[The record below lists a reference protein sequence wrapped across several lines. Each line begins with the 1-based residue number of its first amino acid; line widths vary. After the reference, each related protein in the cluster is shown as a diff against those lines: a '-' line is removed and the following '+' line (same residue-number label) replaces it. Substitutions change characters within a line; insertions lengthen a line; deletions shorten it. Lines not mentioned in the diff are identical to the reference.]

1 MQSLQVTAAGHSQ
14 TGKRPQNEDAFLLD
28 LAHGVFV
35 VADSMGGLNAG
46 EEASRLATAE
56 IPRVIQ
62 QRILGKDLPE
72 EAVAIALE
80 YANQK
85 IIQQAKTDPA
95 MQGMGTTA
103 VVAFVLPDR
112 VYVAN
117 LGDSPAFL
125 VRDGNCTRLTHDHT
139 VTDELVRKGL
149 LTPEQAK
156 THPWRNRL
164 FKYLG
169 CEEMNE
175 LAEIH
180 EFPPKKGDR
189 LVLVSD
195 GVANFIPNA
204 DFVATLAAHPLPQA
218 AAEAFTN
225 LALSRGSQD
234 NVTCLVVALD

>member
-1 MQSLQVTAAGHSQ
+1 MHLLQVTAAGHSQ
-14 TGKRPQNEDAFLLD
+14 TGKRPQNEDAFHID
-28 LAHGVFV
+28 LPHGVFV
-35 VADSMGGLNAG
+35 VADGMGGLLAG
-46 EEASRLATAE
+46 EEASRLATLE
-56 IPRVIQ
+56 IPKIIQ
-62 QRILGKDLPE
+62 QRVLEKDPPQ

-80 YANQK
+80 VANQK
-85 IIQQAKTDPA
+85 IIQQAHSDPA

-103 VVAFVLPDR
+103 VVAFVVPNR
-112 VYVAN
+112 VYVGN

-125 VRDGNCTRLTHDHT
+125 IRDGACTRLTHDHT

-169 CEEMNE
+169 CVEMQE

-189 LVLVSD
+189 LILVSD
-195 GVANFIPNA
+195 GVANFIAHA
-204 DFVATLAAHPLPQA
+204 DYVATLAAHAQPQA
-218 AAEAFTN
+218 AAEVLTN
-225 LALSRGSQD
+225 LALARGSQD

>member
-35 VADSMGGLNAG
+35 VADGMGGLNAG

-95 MQGMGTTA
+95 MQGISGA
-103 VVAFVLPDR
+103 
-112 VYVAN
+112 
-117 LGDSPAFL
+117 G
-125 VRDGNCTRLTHDHT
+125 
-139 VTDELVRKGL
+139 
-149 LTPEQAK
+149 
-156 THPWRNRL
+156 W
-164 FKYLG
+164 
-169 CEEMNE
+169 
-175 LAEIH
+175 
-180 EFPPKKGDR
+180 
-189 LVLVSD
+189 
-195 GVANFIPNA
+195 
-204 DFVATLAAHPLPQA
+204 
-218 AAEAFTN
+218 
-225 LALSRGSQD
+225 
-234 NVTCLVVALD
+234 

>member
-14 TGKRPQNEDAFLLD
+14 TGKRSQNEDAFLID
-28 LAHGVFV
+28 LPHGVFV
-35 VADSMGGLNAG
+35 VADGMGGMLAG
-46 EEASRLATAE
+46 EEASRLATVE
-56 IPRVIQ
+56 IPKVIQ
-62 QRILGKDLPE
+62 ERLLGKDPPE
-72 EAVAIALE
+72 EALANALQ
-80 YANQK
+80 YANVR
-85 IIQQAKTDPA
+85 ILEQAKADPS

-103 VVAFVLPDR
+103 VVAFVMPNR
-112 VYVAN
+112 VYVGN

-125 VRDGNCTRLTHDHT
+125 IRDGICTRLTHDHT

-195 GVANFIPNA
+195 GVANFMPDA
-204 DFVATLAAHPLPQA
+204 DYVSTLASHPLPQA

>member
-1 MQSLQVTAAGHSQ
+1 MHLLQVTAAGHSQ
-14 TGKRPQNEDAFLLD
+14 TGKRPHNEDAFHID
-28 LAHGVFV
+28 LTHGVFV
-35 VADSMGGLNAG
+35 VADGMGGMQAG
-46 EEASRLATAE
+46 EEASRLATDE
-56 IPRVIQ
+56 IPKVVY
-62 QRILGKDLPE
+62 QRILAKDRPE

-80 YANQK
+80 VANQK
-85 IIQQAKTDPA
+85 IIQQAHTNPA
-95 MQGMGTTA
+95 MEGMGTTA
-103 VVAFVLPDR
+103 VVAFVMPNR
-112 VYVAN
+112 VYVGN

-125 VRDGNCTRLTHDHT
+125 VRDGTCTRLTHDHT

-169 CEEMNE
+169 CLEMQE

-204 DFVATLAAHPLPQA
+204 DYVATLAAHTQPQA

-225 LALSRGSQD
+225 LALARGSQD